1 MSAAA
6 FATLMSSGLVL
17 NSLRPATHAARS
29 QPAHMWVDLAQST
42 TDGVCIMC
50 DERGRNSGVCYILS
64 QCDEL
69 LQGSLVD
76 SDVEDKADRLWFLCS
91 EPSSGEGCTSRQ
103 LPDSMTPSWCRDLCS
118 IDEMYLCSM
127 PR

>member
-1 MSAAA
+1 
-6 FATLMSSGLVL
+6 
-17 NSLRPATHAARS
+17 
-29 QPAHMWVDLAQST
+29 MWVDLAQST
-42 TDGVCIMC
+42 TDGVCLMV

-76 SDVEDKADRLWFLCS
+76 SDVDDKADRLWFLCS

-118 IDEMYLCSM
+118 IEEMTPSWCRDLCSIEEMYLCSM